1 MAHSHRK
8 ECPNCGA
15 VIYIQEMP
23 MGVPGGKDTEEAYC
37 PICGTLL
44 YTAMTDG
51 WFEKSV
57 VSPPTK
63 APYKKEDNN
72 VK

>member
-1 MAHSHRK
+1 MR
-8 ECPNCGA
+8 
-15 VIYIQEMP
+15 

-63 APYKKEDNN
+63 SPYKK
-72 VK
+72 

>member
-1 MAHSHRK
+1 M
-8 ECPNCGA
+8 PNLRA

-44 YTAMTDG
+44 YKAMTDG
-51 WFEKSV
+51 WYEKSV

-63 APYKKEDNN
+63 APYKKED
-72 VK
+72 KSLK

>member
-1 MAHSHRK
+1 MAHSHEK
-8 ECPNCGA
+8 ECPTCGA
-15 VIYIQEMP
+15 VIYIQVMS
-23 MGVPGGKDTEEAYC
+23 MGVAGGKDTEEAYC

-63 APYKKEDNN
+63 SPYKKE
-72 VK
+72 